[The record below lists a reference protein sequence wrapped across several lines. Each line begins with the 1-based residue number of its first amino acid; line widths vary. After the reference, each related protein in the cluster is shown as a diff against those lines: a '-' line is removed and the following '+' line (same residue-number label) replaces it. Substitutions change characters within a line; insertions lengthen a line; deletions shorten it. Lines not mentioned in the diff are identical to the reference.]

1 VTSCSLGI
9 DLGTGSVKAVLIG
22 SAGAQLS
29 VASASVPLSRPK
41 PGWVESGPEDWWL
54 ATTAAVRDALAGRG
68 AEVGA
73 VGLSG
78 QMHGVVL
85 ARSDSR
91 PLRPAIISLDQRAED
106 DLGCYRDLPVQ
117 LRSSLGNPLVPG
129 MAGPVLHWLAANEPS
144 VLAEADWALQPKD
157 WLRFRLVGEAASE
170 PSDASGTLLFD
181 LAENN
186 WAFPVVKALGLPVGL
201 LAPLGSSDELAG
213 PLEGGAAEALGLPTG
228 TPVVFGCADTAA
240 ALVGT
245 GLSEVGPVQLTVGSA
260 AQVVTIRRRPVPD
273 PELRYH
279 VFASALP
286 GRWYALAAVQAAG
299 VVFSWALDTL
309 GATWAE
315 AYELFDA
322 SPTGANGVSFIP
334 HLAGARS
341 PSMNT
346 TARGAFRGLELRHDR
361 ADMVR
366 AVFEGV
372 AFSVLDAAA
381 ALPEFAGAPELYLAG
396 GGTLHDKWRQLLC
409 DLLGKVLLAVE
420 DPNASARGAALL
432 GGRAVGIL
440 RDDSQDDGQTVPL
453 AGRVEPR
460 PRAHDALMTAFGRW
474 KGEGG

>member
-9 DLGTGSVKAVLIG
+9 DLGTASVKAVLIG
-22 SAGAQLS
+22 AAGAQLG
-29 VASASVPLSRPK
+29 VASAPVPLSRPK
-41 PGWVESGPEDWWL
+41 PGWVESDPEDWWL
-54 ATTAAVRDALAGRG
+54 ATTAAVREVLAGRE
-68 AEVGA
+68 AQVGA

-85 ARSDSR
+85 ARSDRR
-91 PLRPAIISLDQRAED
+91 PLRPAIISLDQRAQD
-106 DLGCYRDLPVQ
+106 DLGCYRDLPVH

-129 MAGPVLHWLAANEPS
+129 MAGPVLHWLAANEPT
-144 VLAEADWALQPKD
+144 VLDEADWALQPKD
-157 WLRFRLVGEAASE
+157 WLRFRLVGQAGSE

-186 WAFPVVKALGLPVGL
+186 WAFPVVKALGLRADL
-201 LAPLGSSDELAG
+201 LAPLGASVELAG
-213 PLEGGAAEALGLPTG
+213 PLEGGAAQDLGLPTG
-228 TPVVFGCADTAA
+228 TPVAFGCADTAA
-240 ALVGT
+240 ALLGT
-245 GLSEVGPVQLTVGSA
+245 GLSEVGTVQLTVGSA
-260 AQVVTIRRRPVPD
+260 AQVVTLRRRPVPD

-286 GRWYALAAVQAAG
+286 GQWYALAAVQAAG
-299 VVFSWALDTL
+299 VVFSWALNAL
-309 GATWAE
+309 GVNWAE
-315 AYELFDA
+315 AYELFKA

-346 TARGAFRGLELRHDR
+346 AARASFRRLELRHDR

-381 ALPEFAGAPELYLAG
+381 TLPEFAEVPELYLAG
-396 GGTLHDKWRQLLC
+396 GGTLHEKWRQLLC
-409 DLLGKVLLAVE
+409 DLLGKILLVVE

-432 GGRAVGIL
+432 GGRAAGIL
-440 RDDSQDDGQTVPL
+440 RDDGQTVPL

-460 PRAHDALMTAFGRW
+460 RREHETLMEAFDRW
-474 KGEGG
+474 KGEGA